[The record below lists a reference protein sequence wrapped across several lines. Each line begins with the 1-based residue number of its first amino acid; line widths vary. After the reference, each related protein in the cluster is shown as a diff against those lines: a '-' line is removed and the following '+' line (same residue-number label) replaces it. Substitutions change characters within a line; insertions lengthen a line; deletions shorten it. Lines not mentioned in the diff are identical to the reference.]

1 MSTYRPDIDGL
12 RALCITSVVMFHA
25 GFSGWSG
32 GFVGVDIFF
41 VISGFLITS
50 LIGRQIVT
58 QKFNLLDFYERRVR
72 RLLAP
77 TIPVIIVA
85 TLFALFF
92 YTGSD
97 FMKYW
102 RSLIHFV
109 IYGSNW
115 FFMGE
120 TGYFVTP
127 PEASPLLHTWSLS
140 VEEQFYLVFP
150 VLLLALLRFPRW
162 APWVL
167 LALTGLSLAYSQLE
181 IAYGSF
187 DRAFFSS
194 LSRFW
199 EILLG
204 ALLALVLPAGTE
216 GAGRAALQMRAVGLA
231 MIAAAVFLYGPSTPS
246 PGIAALLP
254 VGGAL
259 LLLAASPDCR
269 DPLCTLLASSPMVH
283 LGKISYSLYLWHW
296 PVLGATRMLV
306 GERND
311 GSIVLAIALSVA
323 LAELS
328 YRFVEQPI
336 RSRRKLARQRDMAVL
351 LAFTSTI
358 TVAIA
363 AVGLASRD
371 LPLRFPPEV
380 VTAVERARIWNE
392 VPKGCYSTINETHS
406 NRSFCKFGKSPG
418 HTIDLMLWGDSHA
431 IALFA
436 ALRKYADHRGL
447 TLGFAGRYSCPPLL
461 NTPDSGRVAEA
472 RECVAFN
479 NAVIPFIRDND
490 IPVVVL
496 ASFWANQQRGLIAE
510 PSEGAHE
517 PALKRTLDALT
528 GRDIIIIEQVP
539 WLKGNAISAY
549 VVRSRLG
556 STVDTAAVRLSEHR
570 ERQRLTVEAM
580 DRIALRD
587 KIFRIDPAQG
597 LCDDERCLTQSG
609 GKLLYRD
616 DQHLS
621 VDGSLFLYPFLETEL
636 DRVLASRGTANGNR
650 DSTTDA
656 Q

>member
-1 MSTYRPDIDGL
+1 MSSYRPDIDGL

-41 VISGFLITS
+41 VVSGFLITS
-50 LIGRQIVT
+50 LIGKQIVT
-58 QKFNLLDFYERRVR
+58 RKFSLLDFYERRVR

-77 TIPVIIVA
+77 TIPVIIAA

-109 IYGSNW
+109 IYASNW
-115 FFMGE
+115 FFIGE
-120 TGYFVTP
+120 AGYFTTP
-127 PEASPLLHTWSLS
+127 PEANPLLHTWSLG

-150 VLLLALLRFPRW
+150 VLLLVLLRFPRW

-167 LALTGLSLAYSQLE
+167 LALTGLSLAYAQWE

-204 ALLALVLPAGTE
+204 ALLALVFPTGTE
-216 GAGRAALQMRAVGLA
+216 STGRAALLMRAVGLA

-269 DPLCTLLASSPMVH
+269 DPFCTLLASSPMVY

-296 PVLGATRMLV
+296 PVLGATRMLL

-311 GSIVLAIALSVA
+311 GYIVLAIALSVA
-323 LAELS
+323 LAALS
-328 YRFVEQPI
+328 YRFVEEPI
-336 RSRRKLARQRDMAVL
+336 RNRRKLARKRDMAVL
-351 LAFTSTI
+351 LAFSSAI
-358 TVAIA
+358 AVAIA
-363 AVGLASRD
+363 AVGLASGD
-371 LPLRFPPEV
+371 FPLRFPLEV
-380 VTAVERARIWNE
+380 AKTVERARIWNE
-392 VPKGCYSTINETHS
+392 APKGCYSKVNETHS
-406 NRSFCKFGKSPG
+406 NRSFCRFGKRPG
-418 HTIDLMLWGDSHA
+418 QTIDLMLWGDSHA

-447 TLGFAGRYSCPPLL
+447 TLGFAGRFACPPLL
-461 NTPDSGRVAEA
+461 DTPDSGRVAKA

-479 NAVIPFIRDND
+479 NAVILFIRDND

-496 ASFWANQQRGLIAE
+496 ASFWASQQRGLIAE
-510 PSEGAHE
+510 PEDAKE
-517 PALKRTLDALT
+517 PTLKRTLDALA

-539 WLKGNAISAY
+539 LLKANAISAY

-556 STVDTAAVRLSEHR
+556 SSVDTAAVRRSEHR
-570 ERQRLTVEAM
+570 ERQRTTMEAM

-587 KIFRIDPAQG
+587 KIFRIDPARA

-621 VDGSLFLYPFLETEL
+621 VDGSLFLYPFLEKEL
-636 DRVLASRGTANGNR
+636 DRVLASRGTANGNLG
-650 DSTTDA
+650 STTGA

>member
-12 RALCITSVVMFHA
+12 RALCIASVVMFHA

-50 LIGRQIVT
+50 LIGKQIVIR
-58 QKFNLLDFYERRVR
+58 QFSLLDFYERRVR

-85 TLFALFF
+85 TLFALLF

-115 FFMGE
+115 FFIRE
-120 TGYFVTP
+120 TGYFATP
-127 PEASPLLHTWSLS
+127 PEASPLLHTWSLG

-167 LALTGLSLAYSQLE
+167 LALAGLSLGYAQLE
-181 IAYGSF
+181 IASGSF

-199 EILLG
+199 ELLLG
-204 ALLALVLPAGTE
+204 ALLALVFRLGTE
-216 GAGRAALQMRAVGLA
+216 RTGRVALLMRAVGLA
-231 MIAAAVFLYGPSTPS
+231 MIAAAVLLYGPRTPS

-259 LLLAASPDCR
+259 LLLAASPDSR
-269 DPLCTLLASSPMVH
+269 DPLCTLLASSPMVY

-296 PVLGATRMLV
+296 PVLGATRMLL

-311 GSIVLAIALSVA
+311 GTIVAIALSVA
-323 LAELS
+323 LAALS

-336 RSRRKLARQRDMAVL
+336 RSRRKLPRRRDMAVL
-351 LAFTSTI
+351 LASTSAI
-358 TVAIA
+358 TLAIA

-371 LPLRFPPEV
+371 LPFRFPPV
-380 VTAVERARIWNE
+380 VAMTVERARIWNE
-392 VPKGCYSTINETHS
+392 VPEGCYSRHNETHS
-406 NRSFCKFGKSPG
+406 NRSFCRFGKLPG
-418 HTIDLMLWGDSHA
+418 QTIDLMLWGDSHA

-436 ALRKYADHRGL
+436 ALRKYAESRGL
-447 TLGFAGRYSCPPLL
+447 TLGFAGRFSCPPLL
-461 NTPDSGRVAEA
+461 NTPNSGHAA
-472 RECVAFN
+472 KGGECATFN
-479 NAVIPFIRDND
+479 NAAISFIRDND

-510 PSEGAHE
+510 PGEGADE
-517 PALKRTLDALT
+517 PTVKRTLDALT
-528 GRDIIIIEQVP
+528 GRDIVIIEQVP
-539 WLKGNAISAY
+539 FLKANAISAY

-556 STVDTAAVRLSEHR
+556 SSVDTAAVRLSEHR
-570 ERQRLTVEAM
+570 DRQRLTVEAM
-580 DRIALRD
+580 DRLALRD
-587 KIFRIDPAQG
+587 KIFRIDPAQA
-597 LCDDERCLTQSG
+597 LCDGERCLAQSA
-609 GKLLYRD
+609 GKLLYLD

-621 VDGSLFLYPFLETEL
+621 VDGSQFLYPLLEREM
-636 DRVLASRGTANGNR
+636 DRVLASRGAANGNR
-650 DSTTDA
+650 GSTSA

>member
-12 RALCITSVVMFHA
+12 RALCIASVVMFHA

-50 LIGRQIVT
+50 LIGKQIVT
-58 QKFNLLDFYERRVR
+58 RQFSLVEFYERRVR

-85 TLFALFF
+85 TLFALVF

-115 FFMGE
+115 FFIGE

-127 PEASPLLHTWSLS
+127 PEASPLLHTWSLG

-150 VLLLALLRFPRW
+150 LFLLALLRFPRW

-167 LALTGLSLAYSQLE
+167 LALTGLSLAYGQLE
-181 IAYGSF
+181 IAYGSS

-199 EILLG
+199 ELLLG
-204 ALLALVLPAGTE
+204 ALLALLFPAGTE
-216 GAGRAALQMRAVGLA
+216 RTGRAALLMRVVGLA

-246 PGIAALLP
+246 PGLAALLP

-259 LLLAASPDCR
+259 LLLAAGPDSR
-269 DPLCTLLASSPMVH
+269 DPLCTLLASSPMVY

-296 PVLGATRMLV
+296 PVLGATRMLLGV
-306 GERND
+306 RND

-323 LAELS
+323 LAALS
-328 YRFVEQPI
+328 YRFLEQPI
-336 RSRRKLARQRDMAVL
+336 RSRRKLARRRDMAVL
-351 LAFTSTI
+351 LAFTSAI
-358 TVAIA
+358 TVAVA

-371 LPLRFPPEV
+371 LPFRFPAGV
-380 VTAVERARIWNE
+380 ARAVERARIWNK
-392 VPKGCYSTINETHS
+392 VPKGCYSRNNEKHS
-406 NRSFCKFGKSPG
+406 NRSFCRFGKPPG
-418 HTIDLMLWGDSHA
+418 KTIDLMLWGDSHA
-431 IALFA
+431 VALFA

-447 TLGFAGRYSCPPLL
+447 TLAFAGRFSCPPLL
-461 NTPDSGRVAEA
+461 STLYSGHVAKA

-479 NAVIPFIRDND
+479 DAAISFIRHND

-496 ASFWANQQRGLIAE
+496 AALWANHQMGPIAE
-510 PSEGAHE
+510 PSENVHE
-517 PALKRTLDALT
+517 PTLKRTLDALT

-539 WLKGNAISAY
+539 ILKANAISAY

-556 STVDTAAVRLSEHR
+556 SSVDTAAVTLSEHR
-570 ERQRLTVEAM
+570 ERERLTVEAM
-580 DRIALRD
+580 DRIAPRD
-587 KIFRIDPAQG
+587 KIFRIDPAQA
-597 LCDDERCLTQSG
+597 LCDGERCLAQSA
-609 GKLLYRD
+609 GKLLYLD

-621 VDGSLFLYPFLETEL
+621 VDGSQFLYPLLEREM
-636 DRVLASRGTANGNR
+636 DRVLASRGAANGNR
-650 DSTTDA
+650 GSTSA